1 MKNTTILSLFVLL
14 MTAFTVRS
22 QQLMHAELLGRIND
36 QGVTLQLIFADSA
49 EVRVEYGTVQGS
61 YPFGTSWQLFGDSVP
76 AEIELNGLAANT
88 RYFYRVNHRLPGA
101 AVQATRPEYT
111 FHTSR
116 PATDSFT
123 FVIQADPHMDNQT
136 DTAIYSRCLQN
147 QLEDQPDFMVDLGD
161 NVMTDKLK
169 NAANVI
175 TRDTIIYRT
184 RLLRSYYEKA
194 AHSVPLFLTLG
205 NHEGEAGWLLNG
217 TPNNLAVWNTL
228 ERKKYYLN
236 PSPNGFFSGD
246 TTNHPYVGR
255 RENYYA
261 WTWGDALFVV
271 LDPYWY
277 TSPKPDSLHGWNWT
291 LGLTQYEWLRQTL
304 QQSQA
309 TYKFIF
315 SHQLVGGD
323 PDGRG
328 GVEFADRYEWGG
340 NNLDGTYGFATNRP
354 GWYKPIKELLEE
366 NRVTI
371 FFHGHDHFFAKQ
383 DLNCLI
389 YQECPQPG
397 HFNFMNAN
405 QAPVYGYLQGQILP
419 NSGHLRVSVDPSGVR
434 IDYVRAYKA
443 ADETPT
449 RRNKDVS
456 STYFIGP
463 VNCYDSMTTSVP
475 VLWNSNYPEER
486 IFPNPFSQSTSI
498 EIALA
503 SASRVSLTIT
513 DVTGKPVRSL
523 LKDSSVPAGTFRA
536 DWDGAADSGARV
548 TAGTYIYQMTIN
560 GEGKRSG
567 KIILE

>member
-1 MKNTTILSLFVLL
+1 
-14 MTAFTVRS
+14 
-22 QQLMHAELLGRIND
+22 
-36 QGVTLQLIFADSA
+36 
-49 EVRVEYGTVQGS
+49 
-61 YPFGTSWQLFGDSVP
+61 
-76 AEIELNGLAANT
+76 
-88 RYFYRVNHRLPGA
+88 
-101 AVQATRPEYT
+101 
-111 FHTSR
+111 
-116 PATDSFT
+116 
-123 FVIQADPHMDNQT
+123 MDNQT

-147 QLEDQPDFMVDLGD
+147 QLEDQPDFMIDLGD

-169 NAANVI
+169 NASNVI

-236 PSPNGFFSGD
+236 PFPNGFFSGD

-255 RENYYA
+255 RENYYS

-309 TYKFIF
+309 TYKFVF

-340 NNLDGTYGFATNRP
+340 NNLDGTYGFSANRP

-419 NSGHLRVSVDPSGVR
+419 NSGHLRLTVDPSGVR
-434 IDYVRAYKA
+434 VDYVRAYKA

-456 STYFIGP
+456 ATYFIGP
-463 VNCYDSMTTSVP
+463 VNCYDSMTTGVP
-475 VLWNSNYPEER
+475 VVWNVHYPEDR
-486 IFPNPFSQSTSI
+486 VYPNPFTDRTAIAFSLSST
-498 EIALA
+498 AK
-503 SASRVSLTIT
+503 VNVVIT
-513 DVTGKPVRSL
+513 DMSGRTIRHL
-523 LKDSSVPAGTFRA
+523 LKESTVPAGDFQV
-536 DWDGAADSGARV
+536 DWDGTSDTGARV
-548 TAGTYIYQMTIN
+548 ATGIYNYRLTID
-560 GEGKRSG
+560 GKSTRSG
-567 KIILE
+567 KLILEQ